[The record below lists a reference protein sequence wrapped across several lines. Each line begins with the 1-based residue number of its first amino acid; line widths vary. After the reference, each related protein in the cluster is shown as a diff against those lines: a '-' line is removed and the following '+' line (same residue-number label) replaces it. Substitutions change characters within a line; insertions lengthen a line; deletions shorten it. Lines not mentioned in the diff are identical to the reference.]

1 MKMRINTMPDTLVI
15 ALGGNALQQGGTPA
29 TADNQLLVVK
39 QTARQLLQILKAGWN
54 MVIVHGNG
62 PQVGRIALQNGAAA
76 HLTPPMPF
84 DVCGAMSQGMIGY
97 HIQQALGDLMEK
109 DGMPMKP
116 VTLITQV
123 LVNREDPAF
132 SHPTKPIGPFYSKAE
147 AEEIANSRGFAFVQ
161 DAGRGFRRVVASPLP
176 LLIIEL
182 SQIRAMLDAGFVP
195 VAAGGGGI
203 PVAREEDGSLLGVEA
218 VIDKDLAAWRLAEGL
233 RASTL
238 LILTEV
244 EHAAL
249 DYGTPNQRNLSK
261 VTANEMRAYFNH
273 GHFAPGSMGP
283 KVDAALRFVEGQSG
297 RRAVITRLDL
307 ALEGL
312 LGTRGTEIVA

>member
-1 MKMRINTMPDTLVI
+1 MPDTLVI

-29 TADNQLLVVK
+29 TAENQLLVVK
-39 QTARQLLQILKAGWN
+39 QTARQLLQIIKAGWN

-97 HIQQALGDLMEK
+97 HIQQALGDLMDK

>member
-1 MKMRINTMPDTLVI
+1 MPDTLVI

-39 QTARQLLQILKAGWN
+39 QTARQLLQIIKAGWN

-97 HIQQALGDLMEK
+97 HIQQALGDLMDK

-147 AEEIANSRGFAFVQ
+147 AEEIANSRGFAFIQ

-203 PVAREEDGSLLGVEA
+203 PVAKEDDGSLMGVEA

>member
-1 MKMRINTMPDTLVI
+1 MPDTLVI

-29 TADNQLLVVK
+29 TAKNQLLVVK

-97 HIQQALGDLMEK
+97 HIQQALGDLMDK

-147 AEEIANSRGFAFVQ
+147 AEEIANSRGFAFIQ
-161 DAGRGFRRVVASPLP
+161 DAGRGFRRVVPSPLP

-182 SQIRAMLDAGFVP
+182 SQIQAMLDAGFVP

-261 VTANEMRAYFNH
+261 VTANEMRAYFNQL
-273 GHFAPGSMGP
+273 
-283 KVDAALRFVEGQSG
+283 KVKQRKNSEKTRMNCAFRRILR
-297 RRAVITRLDL
+297 
-307 ALEGL
+307 
-312 LGTRGTEIVA
+312 

>member
-1 MKMRINTMPDTLVI
+1 MPDTLVI

-97 HIQQALGDLMEK
+97 HIQQALGDLMDK

-123 LVNREDPAF
+123 LVNRDDPAF
-132 SHPTKPIGPFYSKAE
+132 LHPTKPIGPFYSKAE
-147 AEEIANSRGFAFVQ
+147 AEEIANSRGFAFIQ

>member
-1 MKMRINTMPDTLVI
+1 MPDTLVI

-29 TADNQLLVVK
+29 TAENQLLVVK
-39 QTARQLLQILKAGWN
+39 QTARQLLQIIKAGWN

-97 HIQQALGDLMEK
+97 HIQQALGDLMDK

-123 LVNREDPAF
+123 LVNRDDPAF
-132 SHPTKPIGPFYSKAE
+132 LHPTKPIGPFYSKAE
-147 AEEIANSRGFAFVQ
+147 AEEIANSRGFAFIQ